1 MLSSLES
8 LKQADNH
15 LLEIQR
21 NFQQEESAW
30 EQTTPES
37 LSQDFSILAAC

>member
-15 LLEIQR
+15 LVEIQK
-21 NFQQEESAW
+21 NFQQKESAW
-30 EQTTPES
+30 EQTAPES
-37 LSQDFSILAAC
+37 LSQDFSIVATC